1 MVRYSIEIGLQ
12 EQDILKEIVLA
23 SDKNVKKRKRK
34 VKYPLQVFI
43 LSRKIYFGLLIVRL
57 NLKIIILVFR
67 KRIKRD

>member
-1 MVRYSIEIGLQ
+1 MGETRKLS
-12 EQDILKEIVLA
+12 K
-23 SDKNVKKRKRK
+23 KNVKKRKRK

-43 LSRKIYFGLLIVRL
+43 LSRKIYFGLFIVRL